1 MDERRR
7 TDNVGSP
14 FGRPYSRKTAKKFPK
29 EGVIMEQIADINYEE
44 IEENKEYEVLIQE
57 IVQKCFKEEQ
67 LDKTD
72 LYLSIILSNE
82 EYIQKINKETRNID
96 KPTDVLS
103 FPMFEKEELP
113 KEKTGIPD
121 VLGDIIICIPIIEK
135 QAKEYEHS
143 IERELAYMVVHGF
156 YHLMV
161 YEHIEEQDKKEMR
174 KKEENILSK
183 LNILN
188 IKG

>member
-1 MDERRR
+1 MNQL
-7 TDNVGSP
+7 T
-14 FGRPYSRKTAKKFPK
+14 
-29 EGVIMEQIADINYEE
+29 DINYEQ
-44 IEENKEYEVLIQE
+44 IEKNKEYEELIQE
-57 IVQKCFKEEQ
+57 TVEKCFKEEK

-72 LYLSIILSNE
+72 LYLSITLSNE
-82 EYIQKINKETRNID
+82 EHIQKINKQTRNID
-96 KPTDVLS
+96 KSTDVLS
-103 FPMFEKEELP
+103 FPMFEKEEIP

-156 YHLMV
+156 YHLMG
-161 YEHIEEQDKKEMR
+161 YDHIEEQDKKEMR

-183 LNILN
+183 LEILE
-188 IKG
+188 